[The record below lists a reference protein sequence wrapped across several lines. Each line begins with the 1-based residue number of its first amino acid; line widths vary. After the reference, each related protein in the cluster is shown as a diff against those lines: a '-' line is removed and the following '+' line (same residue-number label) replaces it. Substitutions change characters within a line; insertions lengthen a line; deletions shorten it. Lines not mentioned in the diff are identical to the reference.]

1 MKKSSKEISMVAMSI
16 GSITHK
22 GLVRKFNEDRLL
34 VERFDDGAVLA
45 AVADGMGEGKG
56 GALAAE
62 TVVQSLRS
70 FDPDGR
76 EIEDQLTHAIRTAH
90 QHIISMAKEHAEL
103 SKMGTTVT
111 AMFLRE
117 GIIHWAHTGD
127 SRAYLFR
134 DGHLIQITDDHS
146 ITGFLLRQQEIT
158 ADEAIDHP
166 LRNVLLR
173 CVGCGPLQVDTG
185 DLEAADGDLVLLTT
199 DGLHDHVTMDKMVS
213 VLGAPAFLD
222 VKLESLAEAALKAGG
237 KDNITAVAVE
247 MSFR

>member
-1 MKKSSKEISMVAMSI
+1 MVAMSVA
-16 GSITHK
+16 SFTHR
-22 GLVRKFNEDRLL
+22 GLVRKFNEDRVL
-34 VERFDDGAVLA
+34 VERFYDGALLA

-70 FDPDGR
+70 FDPDRR
-76 EIEDQLTHAIRTAH
+76 EIEDQLTRAIRTAH
-90 QHIISMAKEHAEL
+90 QRIISMAKEHADL

-117 GIIHWAHTGD
+117 GIIHLAHTGD
-127 SRAYLFR
+127 SRAYLLR
-134 DGHLIQITDDHS
+134 DGHLVQITDDHS
-146 ITGFLLRQQEIT
+146 ITGFLLREQEIT

-173 CVGCGPLQVDTG
+173 CVGCDPLQVDTG
-185 DLEAADGDLVLLTT
+185 DFEAADGDLILLTT
-199 DGLHDHVTMDKMVS
+199 DGLHDHVTVDKVVS
-213 VLGAPAFLD
+213 VLEAPAFLD
-222 VKLESLAEAALKAGG
+222 AKLKSLTEAALKAGG
-237 KDNITAVAVE
+237 KDNITAVAVQ